1 MRKIALMA
9 LAASALAG
17 TALAA
22 GAQAPHLKLTH
33 GTPLTVAGT
42 GFKSHESVKV
52 VYTADQ
58 TSIRHVVATTAG
70 TFTARFA
77 DVAFQACKLH
87 RLTAVGSM
95 GSKATFRMPPIPCS
109 PPTDAP

>member
-1 MRKIALMA
+1 MRTLMV
-9 LAASALAG
+9 SACMSLNG
-17 TALAA
+17 VI
-22 GAQAPHLKLTH
+22 QAPALP
-33 GTPLTVAGT
+33 GGQPISARDR
-42 GFKSHESVKV
+42 

-109 PPTDAP
+109 PPTDTPLAAPAVETRRAAA